1 MAKKYLFLDID
12 GVLNS
17 DADPKEWRAGP
28 SHAEDPHGYGKHW
41 HAHALVQNVKTVVE
55 KRQLHVVLSSAWRLN
70 WTPEDIA
77 AIWKDHGW
85 DYPLKDVTPD
95 LAKCID
101 WDKQKNGRLR
111 FSESFGA
118 RFPEM
123 GKQHRGLE
131 IEMWLFKNVPYTE
144 LATTEILI
152 LDDRSDMGRLRP
164 WLHQTDPGKGFKDT
178 WVEPKPLGDTLI
190 RPSPC
195 LVKNLLPGWVPVQ

>member
-1 MAKKYLFLDID
+1 MAKYLFLDID
-12 GVLNS
+12 GVMNS

-28 SHAEDPHGYGKHW
+28 SHAEDPHGYGKYW
-41 HAHALVQNVKTVVE
+41 HAHALVQNVKSVVE
-55 KRQLHVVLSSAWRLN
+55 KHNLHVVLSSAWRLN

-101 WDKQKNGRLR
+101 WDKSKDGRLR
-111 FSESFGA
+111 FSEHFGA

-144 LATTEILI
+144 LPTTEILI

-164 WLHQTDPGKGFKDT
+164 WLHQTNPGKGFKDT
-178 WVEPKPLGDTLI
+178 WVEPQPLGDALMQ
-190 RPSPC
+190 PSPC
-195 LVKNLLPGWVPVQ
+195 LVKNLLPGWLPVR